1 MPPKSELCAA
11 GTDAAL
17 IRCPSSLL
25 VTFGATTSQVI
36 SGQGSARDERSEEE
50 NVKMNLKPALVM
62 VSTMALLSLSSIR
75 APGSREGQQMREVV
89 RFIAEVQDFLS
100 RRGLPL
106 EKSRSLIGGKIPCAA
121 NTIRGLLGSCRQH
134 VIGKRKH
141 SALHGLK
148 ALIARKRKANNNN
161 NNTNINNEA
170 NRDRPDK
177 TPDGQPNYQRPIKDL
192 SMTSTKTEI
201 TTEPVTIIPGLN
213 VFEELSV
220 NNSLVTSD
228 DLGQG
233 SVPSSTI
240 DAVISPFRKVFS
252 AVTKA
257 ISHITTSVSG
267 SFSSS
272 DISGEQSQ
280 RQCDSQAT
288 EEEGTTGTPEEWET
302 NTTLQT
308 ESHKNTTG
316 EIFTSLTNTNNKA
329 TALDVV
335 VTNIFYMLQ
344 NELSNETMPQ
354 QSPEIIRSLHLN
366 ELSHKLELEE
376 ADDAEDTT
384 DSFPILQE
392 DEPNA
397 SWMRGRT
404 DQIEDLESNKDL
416 NPDAEGTTESLL
428 QYEDINLKGP
438 IRHTS
443 KIYFL
448 NNDGDIV

>member
-1 MPPKSELCAA
+1 M
-11 GTDAAL
+11 
-17 IRCPSSLL
+17 
-25 VTFGATTSQVI
+25 
-36 SGQGSARDERSEEE
+36 
-50 NVKMNLKPALVM
+50 
-62 VSTMALLSLSSIR
+62 
-75 APGSREGQQMREVV
+75 
-89 RFIAEVQDFLS
+89 
-100 RRGLPL
+100 
-106 EKSRSLIGGKIPCAA
+106 
-121 NTIRGLLGSCRQH
+121 
-134 VIGKRKH
+134 
-141 SALHGLK
+141 
-148 ALIARKRKANNNN
+148 
-161 NNTNINNEA
+161 
-170 NRDRPDK
+170 
-177 TPDGQPNYQRPIKDL
+177 
-192 SMTSTKTEI
+192 
-201 TTEPVTIIPGLN
+201 
-213 VFEELSV
+213 FEELSV

-252 AVTKA
+252 AGTKA
-257 ISHITTSVSG
+257 ISHITSSVSG

-272 DISGEQSQ
+272 DISGEQ

-302 NTTLQT
+302 NTTHQT

-316 EIFTSLTNTNNKA
+316 EIFTSITNTNNKA

-354 QSPEIIRSLHLN
+354 QSPDIIRSLHLN

-428 QYEDINLKGP
+428 QYEDINNLQAP

>member
-17 IRCPSSLL
+17 IRCLSSLL

-36 SGQGSARDERSEEE
+36 SGQGSARDERSVEE

-62 VSTMALLSLSSIR
+62 VSTAMAVFSLSSIR

-148 ALIARKRKANNNN
+148 ALIARKRKANNN
-161 NNTNINNEA
+161 INEA

-177 TPDGQPNYQRPIKDL
+177 TLDGQPNYQRPIKDL

-228 DLGQG
+228 YLGQG

-272 DISGEQSQ
+272 DISGEQ
-280 RQCDSQAT
+280 RECDSQAT

-308 ESHKNTTG
+308 EPPKNTTD
-316 EIFTSLTNTNNKA
+316 EIFHSLTNTNNKA

-354 QSPEIIRSLHLN
+354 QSPVIIGSLHLN

-384 DSFPILQE
+384 DSFPILLE

-428 QYEDINLKGP
+428 QYEDIHLKGP

-448 NNDGDIV
+448 NNHGDIV